1 MTDRREMRA
10 AGLGLAIV
18 ASYLALV
25 LLSGRVDPADF
36 ARLFLSYLTGSFSLW
51 LMLSFF
57 GLGWLLYKHRPRK
70 GENVSPVAVVGAWLQ
85 ERWARDRFASLLWPP
100 LLFAALMASFNAF
113 KQMILPAA
121 GFRFDPLLADLDRL
135 LFLGADP
142 WQVTHGLFAS
152 PAMTGLIDKAYH
164 GWFVPMAL
172 GVMICAWLPRATW
185 RLRTQY
191 LLSYIV
197 MWIGVGS
204 VLAFLLPSAGPCYYM
219 HFVGPSPE
227 FQALMDKLAADQAA
241 LGSPVA
247 ALHFQ
252 EGLLHA
258 FGSDTLMVG
267 GGISA
272 MPSVHNG
279 LAALFALAAFRINR
293 KAGWAMTAYAA
304 LIWLGSIHLGWHYA
318 VDGLASFLLA
328 FGIWRASGRIA
339 TWLERPSPHAR
350 NASRARLTQQGRPAP
365 DAFSG

>member
-1 MTDRREMRA
+1 MADRREART
-10 AGLGLAIV
+10 AGLCLAI
-18 ASYLALV
+18 LAAYMGLV
-25 LLSGRVDPADF
+25 LLSGRVDPGDF
-36 ARLFLSYLTGSFSLW
+36 SRLFLSYLTGSFSLW

-57 GLGWLLYKHRPRK
+57 GLGWLLYKHRPRG
-70 GENVSPVAVVGAWLQ
+70 GENVSPVAVASAWLGG
-85 ERWARDRFASLLWPP
+85 RWERDRFASLLFPP
-100 LLFAALMASFNAF
+100 LLFAGLMASFNAF

-121 GFRFDPLLADLDRL
+121 GFRFDPLFAGLDRIV
-135 LFLGADP
+135 FLGNDP
-142 WQVTHGLFAS
+142 WRVTHTLFGS
-152 PAMTGLIDKAYH
+152 PTMTGLIDKAYH

-191 LLSYIV
+191 LLSYMA
-197 MWIGVGS
+197 MWILVGS
-204 VLAFLLPSAGPCYYM
+204 LLAFLLPSAGPCYYT
-219 HFVGPSPE
+219 HFVGPSPD

-241 LGSPVA
+241 LGSPVS

-252 EGLLHA
+252 HGLLRA

-304 LIWLGSIHLGWHYA
+304 IIWLGSIHLGWHYA

-328 FGIWRASGRIA
+328 VLIWKGSGRVA
-339 TWLERPSPHAR
+339 TWLERPEA
-350 NASRARLTQQGRPAP
+350 AP
-365 DAFSG
+365 QAAAALA